1 MKVNCEVVEKTSKL
15 GSKYVALEIEISPNY
30 KKIVFLTKAELELL
44 KAIYS
49 NK

>member
-15 GSKYVALEIEISPNY
+15 GNKYVALEVEISPNY
-30 KKIVFLTKAELELL
+30 KKVIFLSKAELELL
-44 KAIYS
+44 KAIY